1 MFCWLLAIF
10 LLGLA
15 LGLSDGGK
23 LARLVTFLTP
33 EEAGVDPDD
42 PGVDPA
48 DEVWPWRLLEVVGV
62 PVGLGET
69 AAAAAA
75 AAATLFRLRCT

>member
-1 MFCWLLAIF
+1 MLLSLPLLFPATEAAAMFCWLLAIF

-48 DEVWPWRLLEVVGV
+48 DEV
-62 PVGLGET
+62 
-69 AAAAAA
+69 
-75 AAATLFRLRCT
+75 